1 MRRKQP
7 PAEVIRSEEEL
18 DVATTA
24 HEAGRVRARKVV
36 EHEQVEQVVPV
47 AVEHAATERVAT
59 LEGDSG
65 QVETLPDGSMSIPVF
80 EERLVVEKRLVVRER
95 IIIRKHT
102 VYEDQRV
109 TADLARERVEIEAEE
124 SVGDRVLVDPDL
136 VDPDRVD
143 PRQVDPR
150 QVDPRQVDPRQ
161 VDSRPAE
168 PRPADTRTAGY

>member
-24 HEAGRVRARKVV
+24 REAGRVRARKVV
-36 EHEQVEQVVPV
+36 EHEQVEQIVPV
-47 AVEHAATERVAT
+47 AVEHAASERVAA

-80 EERLVVEKRLVVRER
+80 EEQLVGEKRLVVRER

-109 TADLARERVEIEAEE
+109 TADLARERVEIEAEQA
-124 SVGDRVLVDPDL
+124 VGDRVHVDPGL
-136 VDPDRVD
+136 IDPTAVD
-143 PRQVDPR
+143 PR
-150 QVDPRQVDPRQ
+150 
-161 VDSRPAE
+161 
-168 PRPADTRTAGY
+168 TAGH